1 MTQSAD
7 EAVVTKRF
15 VHPSGT
21 VSHFHV
27 RDGRVYLTSVHP
39 EHSGNPA
46 ELTREE
52 VSRAWDEVAAG
63 AKTEGLM
70 D

>member
-1 MTQSAD
+1 MTQSIG
-7 EAVVTKRF
+7 EPVVTKRF
-15 VHPSGT
+15 VHPNGT

-27 RDGRVYLTSVHP
+27 RNGRVLLTSVHP

-46 ELTREE
+46 EMERDEIL
-52 VSRAWDEVAAG
+52 SAWDRVSEEARGAG
-63 AKTEGLM
+63 LI